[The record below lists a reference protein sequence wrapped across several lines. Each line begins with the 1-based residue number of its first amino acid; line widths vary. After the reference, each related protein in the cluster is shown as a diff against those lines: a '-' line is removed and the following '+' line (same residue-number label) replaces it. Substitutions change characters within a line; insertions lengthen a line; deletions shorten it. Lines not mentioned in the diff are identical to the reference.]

1 LSKKINKMKFDIF
14 DYLKNGRYRPK
25 NLIESIVTQFL
36 NLFYIKRSKNF
47 SFHILWYKSS
57 PNSSNYYNK
66 FGRFVILISN
76 FLSVI
81 LFNKL
86 LIKGIGLGEDIYVKS
101 NKGNNNFCWPELKNL
116 NYNNIGLKNID
127 EIKKKIDSQYLYSKR
142 IKIKSDLLFWKKN
155 RELFEKNFFDKNGNV
170 IQESL
175 INFRNSKIEFS
186 SNLLLNNNI
195 ENLKTRLNKLRAL
208 RIFIM
213 YHKVAEL
220 VDEDIIINITDNN
233 IGNASFI
240 HYRKQIINE
249 RLLRQGYFL
258 SQIRKY
264 AKLDERNVNI
274 FCDIGPG
281 YGMLPSILR
290 KEFNFSKF
298 ILVDLPELNIL
309 SYYFL
314 KNLFP
319 ESKICLSYEI
329 ENEKVINKE
338 LINKYDFMILEQN
351 DLKKLEDKVVDCT
364 INTASLGEMS
374 KTDQDY
380 YINQIERLTK
390 KYFYSVNR
398 HRSDNIH
405 FSSTEGYYDFQ
416 LNNEIWKTRLYNF
429 SPTFHIEALL
439 EKKN

>member
-1 LSKKINKMKFDIF
+1 M
-14 DYLKNGRYRPK
+14 
-25 NLIESIVTQFL
+25 ESVVSQFL
-36 NLFYIKRSKNF
+36 NLFYTRRSKNF

-57 PNSSNYYNK
+57 PESLNYYNK
-66 FGRFVILISN
+66 FGRLVILIIN

-81 LFNKL
+81 FFNRL
-86 LIKGIGLGEDIYVKS
+86 LIKGIVLGEDIYIKS
-101 NKGNNNFCWPELKNL
+101 KQGNDYFCWPELKNTDFRNVEL
-116 NYNNIGLKNID
+116 ESID
-127 EIKKKIDSQYLYSKR
+127 EIKKKINLQYMYSKK
-142 IKIKSDLLFWKKN
+142 IKIKSDLPFWKKN

-170 IQESL
+170 ILESL
-175 INFRNSKIEFS
+175 MNFRNSKIEFS

-195 ENLKTRLNKLRAL
+195 DNLRTRLNKLKAL

-220 VDEDIIINITDNN
+220 VDDDIIINMTDNN
-233 IGNASFI
+233 IGNSNFI
-240 HYRKQIINE
+240 HYRKQLINE

-264 AKLDERNVNI
+264 SKLDERNVNI

-309 SYYFL
+309 SYYYL

-338 LINKYDFMILEQN
+338 LINQYDFMILEQN

-374 KTDQDY
+374 KSDQNY

-416 LNNEIWKTRLYNF
+416 LNNEIWKIKLYNF
-429 SPTFHIEALL
+429 SPTFHIETLL
-439 EKKN
+439 EKKINLIRCKT